1 MEYRMIR
8 KQLYITE
15 AQNEALKRRSR
26 ALGASEAELVR
37 RALDDFLSEA
47 SSAKRSRRREALD
60 RLMERTRRLAGEH
73 RLPSGYRF
81 ERNEVYADR
90 ASRWTRRDEN

>member
-1 MEYRMIR
+1 MIR

-15 AQNEALKRRSR
+15 AQDEALKRRAR

-47 SSAKRSRRREALD
+47 SYVERPRRREVLD
-60 RLMERTRRLAGEH
+60 RLMNHTRQLSEGH
-73 RLPSGYRF
+73 RLPSDYQF
-81 ERNEVYADR
+81 DR
-90 ASRWTRRDEN
+90 SELYVDRTSRWTRSDGD